1 MNNEYIFV
9 VTEAY
14 VRGERA
20 AEYAMEN
27 NFSLFDL
34 KAFFEQRKPCLNVSI
49 SLTDFGLHLE
59 DNKPYGGK

>member
-27 NFSLFDL
+27 NFSLFD
-34 KAFFEQRKPCLNVSI
+34 
-49 SLTDFGLHLE
+49 
-59 DNKPYGGK
+59 

>member
-14 VRGERA
+14 IRGEKA

-34 KAFFEQRKPCLNVSI
+34 KAFFEQRKPWATESERQHFFDGFW
-49 SLTDFGLHLE
+49 TAFRR
-59 DNKPYGGK
+59 